1 MQKFWAAITL
11 TAVAFSLAACSSSPQ
26 ALAPFD
32 GLSAACDH
40 YTSTSEL
47 DQVKV
52 VDTATKVPQLQFSAG
67 LKPSKILTRMV
78 KEGTGPVFT
87 GNQYVSFDYLSY
99 STGSVSGSKVVNPQ
113 LVGASKF
120 DGKSFG
126 QAEIDSVSTADFC
139 HALSGVREGSRVLVA
154 TPASNGAPDAVYL
167 LDIRQIFLP
176 HANGAVQ
183 QPTSGFPQVVRD
195 PKTGQPGILAPV
207 EAAPADFKKATVIQG
222 AGSQVKLGDTVMAN
236 YEVFIYSSTIKDPAD
251 SNWTTT
257 PVTPLPFKVTYG
269 TGLIAGFVKS
279 LEGSHV
285 GDQIISIV
293 PPALGYPEGRG
304 SIPAGSTLIFVI
316 DVLGIVK

>member
-1 MQKFWAAITL
+1 
-11 TAVAFSLAACSSSPQ
+11 V
-26 ALAPFD
+26 
-32 GLSAACDH
+32 
-40 YTSTSEL
+40 
-47 DQVKV
+47 
-52 VDTATKVPQLQFSAG
+52 
-67 LKPSKILTRMV
+67 V

-87 GNQYVSFDYLSY
+87 GNQYVNFDYLSY
-99 STGSVSGSKVVNPQ
+99 STGSVTGAKVVEPQ
-113 LVGASKF
+113 LIGASKF
-120 DGKSFG
+120 DGKAFG

-183 QPTSGFPQVVRD
+183 MPTTGFPQVVRD

-207 EAAPADFKKATVIQG
+207 DPAPKDFKKATVIQG
-222 AGSQVKLGDTVMAN
+222 AGAQVKMGDTVMAN
-236 YEVFIYSSTIKDPAD
+236 YEVFIYSSKITDATD
-251 SNWTTT
+251 SNWTTA

-285 GDQIISIV
+285 GDQVISIV
-293 PPALGYPEGRG
+293 PPALGYPTGRG
-304 SIPAGSTLIFVI
+304 SIPAGATLIFVI